1 MRMLRVSMRKAK
13 CLVRIVYIEIRCL
26 SPYHVSSTPRLQI
39 LRISFDINYHN
50 ASAPFIAF
58 IPPQISAKML
68 QGISAP
74 IGVRRW
80 RCVPTVSERCP
91 EQTSKSIWWWWLT
104 GKLQLAMN
112 IRNPAVLS
120 LRSLLSPL
128 SRRSTERCLLLR
140 CWILTKSKLSDSL
153 GAPWLPA
160 DEARLRMGLNLPRLP
175 KYRIVELSNVHQLD
189 AFSKG
194 IRDASGALVN
204 TWNWRTW
211 FIPLFVVG
219 DDTGVTSHI
228 IIVIPATCNSNCHGC
243 PNYCHSQQTAVYR
256 RKPAQQDFHNQP
268 NGYSYTHTRFKARYY
283 SYLLGFYPL
292 HLKLFFKST
301 ERLSCRWSRPR
312 SD

>member
-1 MRMLRVSMRKAK
+1 MWAVHLDCKYWGFHSTSTITTRAHPLLPSYRLKFPLKCSRVFLHL
-13 CLVRIVYIEIRCL
+13 LVYGVDVVCPR
-26 SPYHVSSTPRLQI
+26 SPS
-39 LRISFDINYHN
+39 
-50 ASAPFIAF
+50 
-58 IPPQISAKML
+58 
-68 QGISAP
+68 
-74 IGVRRW
+74 GVRNRPVSQFGDDGW
-80 RCVPTVSERCP
+80 RESCNWPWTSETRPSCP
-91 EQTSKSIWWWWLT
+91 F
-104 GKLQLAMN
+104 
-112 IRNPAVLS
+112 VLYS
-120 LRSLLSPL
+120 HHYPGV
-128 SRRSTERCLLLR
+128 TERCLLLR